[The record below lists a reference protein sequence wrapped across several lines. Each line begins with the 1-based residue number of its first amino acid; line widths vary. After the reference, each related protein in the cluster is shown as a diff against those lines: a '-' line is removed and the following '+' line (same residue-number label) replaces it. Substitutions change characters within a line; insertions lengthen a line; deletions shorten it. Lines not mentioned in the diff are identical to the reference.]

1 MMPVQAHP
9 ATGSGGNDWGASHY
23 IQTLVRLATLVLGIY
38 LCYRLAVP
46 FLSAL
51 VWAVA
56 LAVVLAPMQRW
67 GEAKIKCP
75 GLVAG
80 LSVLVIGVIVLGL
93 ASFMGH
99 QLIREITHGAELVT
113 SKVES
118 GEWRHALESHPR
130 LEPLAAWLE
139 RQNLP
144 GTIKAGTVWMTTTGA
159 SFVKGSVVEV
169 VMLLLTFYLLF
180 FFLRDRHTVLRALRS
195 LSPFSGEEMDLLCGR
210 IGDTVF
216 AVIYG
221 TGVGAVAQGLLGGLM
236 FWFLGLPAPLLWGVM
251 MALLSLMPVL
261 GAFVIW
267 IPAAVFLALAG
278 SWGKAVV
285 LAVWGVTVIGTID
298 NLLCPLLVGNR
309 LKRHTVLVFISI
321 VGGLI
326 VFGVSGLILGP
337 VVITTTT
344 GMLEIW
350 CRRTAAGQREQAMGV
365 GAGA

>member
-1 MMPVQAHP
+1 
-9 ATGSGGNDWGASHY
+9 
-23 IQTLVRLATLVLGIY
+23 
-38 LCYRLAVP
+38 
-46 FLSAL
+46 
-51 VWAVA
+51 
-56 LAVVLAPMQRW
+56 
-67 GEAKIKCP
+67 
-75 GLVAG
+75 
-80 LSVLVIGVIVLGL
+80 
-93 ASFMGH
+93 
-99 QLIREITHGAELVT
+99 
-113 SKVES
+113 
-118 GEWRHALESHPR
+118 
-130 LEPLAAWLE
+130 
-139 RQNLP
+139 
-144 GTIKAGTVWMTTTGA
+144 
-159 SFVKGSVVEV
+159 
-169 VMLLLTFYLLF
+169 
-180 FFLRDRHTVLRALRS
+180 
-195 LSPFSGEEMDLLCGR
+195 MDLLCGR

-221 TGVGAVAQGLLGGLM
+221 TGVGAVAQGLLGGMM